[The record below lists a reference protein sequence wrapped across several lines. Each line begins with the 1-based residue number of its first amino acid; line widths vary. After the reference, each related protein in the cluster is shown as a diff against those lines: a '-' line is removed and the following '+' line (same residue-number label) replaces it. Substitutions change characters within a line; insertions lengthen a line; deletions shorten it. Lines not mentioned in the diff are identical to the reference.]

1 MISVEINAS
10 KELDKQ
16 RKASWSVIE
25 NIQPFQAWKKDVKP
39 NMMLIYDDLMIMA
52 IMMKFRLWK
61 ALSDTLFKGQ
71 PELLRRKSN
80 KNYLHCF
87 VA

>member
-39 NMMLIYDDLMIMA
+39 NMMLIYDDLMIIA
-52 IMMKFRLWK
+52 IMMKF
-61 ALSDTLFKGQ
+61 
-71 PELLRRKSN
+71 LL
-80 KNYLHCF
+80 
-87 VA
+87 